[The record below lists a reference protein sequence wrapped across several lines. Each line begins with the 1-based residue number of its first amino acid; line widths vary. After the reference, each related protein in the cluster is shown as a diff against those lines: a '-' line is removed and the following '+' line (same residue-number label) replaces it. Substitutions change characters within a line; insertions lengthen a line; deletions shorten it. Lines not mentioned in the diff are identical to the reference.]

1 MHNLRT
7 LSRSGVGLVFV
18 FVFFVFGSVI
28 FPLIYR
34 LFWGRE
40 GICYSCLFWEGLC
53 TMGIEIGVE

>member
-40 GICYSCLFWEGLC
+40 GIC
-53 TMGIEIGVE
+53 